1 MVKCPNCGAE
11 VVGSDFCFNCGEK
24 VDKTETPSD
33 ICPKC
38 GAKNDK
44 NTNFCRECGYKLE
57 MVHPFLLNKENGML
71 NVMKFLHVMINLQRT
86 SESKMK
92 TTSLPV

>member
-57 MVHPFLLNKENGML
+57 NGASISA
-71 NVMKFLHVMINLQRT
+71 KQ
-86 SESKMK
+86 
-92 TTSLPV
+92 